1 MSAAVN
7 HVPDAYHALTP
18 YLVMKEAGRAIEF
31 YKQIFGA
38 VETMRLPGP
47 EGRVGHAELKIG
59 DSPFM
64 LADEHPEMGAL
75 GPKSIGGTAVGL
87 VVYVPDVDATVAHAV
102 AAGATLKGAVEDKFY
117 GDRMGSIVDPFGH
130 LWHVGTHK
138 EDVSPEEM
146 QRRMAALPAM

>member
-1 MSAAVN
+1 MPAVK
-7 HVPDAYHALTP
+7 HIPDGYQALTP
-18 YLVMKEAGRAIEF
+18 YLVMKDAARAIDF
-31 YKQIFGA
+31 YRQVFGA
-38 VETMRLPGP
+38 VELMRMPGP

-59 DSPFM
+59 DARLM

-87 VVYVPDVDATVAHAV
+87 VVYVPDVDATVARAV
-102 AAGATLKGAVEDKFY
+102 AAGATVKGAVEDKFY

-146 QRRMAALPAM
+146 QRRMAALPSM